1 MSQLDASGTQTG
13 IHLVYSF
20 FRNIQVL
27 DTIKRK
33 FMQTEPYKN
42 KTQPTDFSV
51 SCVINASLLLNYVF
65 YVKYTGGVSTALFE
79 LILRQILKISN
90 EFFQRPSGPLPRL
103 PVAAMPL
110 LIAATGSASSPQ
122 PKLPRSSAIPP
133 RSLRQP

>member
-90 EFFQRPSGPLPRL
+90 EFFRLNPSSLARPLSRL
-103 PVAAMPL
+103 APCANPTTA
-110 LIAATGSASSPQ
+110 GC
-122 PKLPRSSAIPP
+122 RSTT
-133 RSLRQP
+133 